1 MNLPIIQEPKC
12 GGCTLNTRN
21 KKIIGGLGETNS
33 PDLFIIA
40 EAPSSEEHY
49 NDTAFSGRFNKM
61 LLKVISELETKLDRK
76 INVYGTYAASC
87 RHFSERA
94 PTQHELMCCNN
105 RLVSE
110 IQAYKP
116 KAILILGLNA
126 ASFLTDAKSISSA
139 RNKVFK
145 FQDIPTVIT
154 YSPSFVFAKGNSTS
168 FQSFVDDI
176 VLAIEAP
183 LEKKYDW
190 GKRNYKVV
198 NNEKDC
204 IELFKTIG
212 KSGERV
218 SLDIENTSGFNPYA
232 AFILYVGIKH
242 SSGTYI
248 IPNNIFKACK
258 EHFNPNTNVIVHR
271 AAHEYKFFAVHYD
284 IWLTNIDDTLS
295 MFHQCDER
303 TNVYADKDL
312 KSLGKL
318 LVDAPDWDENI
329 HKYINRMEQAP
340 IMMLYEYLA
349 YDVDVTYAIEPV
361 IKDMLVKD
369 NTLEAYEK
377 VIRPSIP
384 FLNKMS
390 NHGIRIDL
398 DYVEVI
404 DRELTE
410 DLNNIKEQFGK
421 LTSKD
426 INIGSPLQ
434 LATLLYDEM
443 GYPYDSK
450 KSTNEKTLVELA
462 TKFPEDTEVIDLILA
477 YRSTS
482 KLLSTYV
489 KGIYGHEH
497 NGKWVDGLCRPDG
510 RIHAE
515 FKLEG
520 TSTGRLS
527 AELVQTIPSRKGP
540 LIKKMFLPDD
550 GMDLIELDYKQLELR
565 MGAHMSGDKVL
576 TDYINSGND
585 MHTDMA
591 RLIFGIHNITKDQR
605 FVAKS
610 GNFGVMYR
618 MDEKAAFYNLKK
630 EFPAMTMELAKKIVD
645 MPRDKFRQLF
655 FWSTSMLAQAME
667 DHYTTTIFGRK
678 RRFPLIHEGNY
689 DEVLKQMSNAG
700 IQGSS
705 SDVNLLAASRCDRE
719 LPINSHLLV
728 HDSYVASIPKG
739 FDPKEIVQR
748 MEDVPFKTNVKFEV
762 EYKVMDKWGG

>member
-1 MNLPIIQEPKC
+1 
-12 GGCTLNTRN
+12 
-21 KKIIGGLGETNS
+21 LGETDS

-40 EAPSSEEHY
+40 ESPNSEEHY
-49 NDTAFSGRFNKM
+49 DGTAFSGRPNKM
-61 LLKVISELETKLDRK
+61 LLKVIDELEKKLDRK
-76 INVYGTYAASC
+76 ITVYGTYAASC
-87 RHFSERA
+87 RHFSDRP
-94 PTQHELMCCNN
+94 PTQHELSCCNN

-110 IQAYKP
+110 IQAIKP
-116 KAILILGLNA
+116 KAILILGLNS
-126 ASFLTDAKSISSA
+126 ASFLTDTKSISSA
-139 RNKVFK
+139 RNKVHL
-145 FQDIPTVIT
+145 FQNISTVIT

-176 VLAIEAP
+176 VLAVEAP
-183 LEKKYDW
+183 LERKYDW
-190 GKRNYKVV
+190 GKRKYTVID
-198 NNEKDC
+198 NEEDC
-204 IELFKTIG
+204 IKLFNLIG
-212 KSGERV
+212 TDGEKC

-248 IPNNIFKACK
+248 IPNNIFKAYK
-258 EHFNPNTNVIVHR
+258 DYFNPNTNVIVHR

-318 LVDAPDWDENI
+318 LVEAPDWDTDI
-329 HKYINRMEQAP
+329 HKYIDKMEQAP
-340 IMMLYEYLA
+340 KDMLYEYLA
-349 YDVDVTYAIEPV
+349 YDVDVTYELEPV
-361 IKDMLVKD
+361 IRNMLDKDG
-369 NTLEAYEK
+369 TLDAYNK

-398 DYVEVI
+398 DYVEVV
-404 DRELTE
+404 DKELTE
-410 DLNNIKEQFGK
+410 DLEDIVEQFTKCVGK
-421 LTSKD
+421 E
-426 INIGSPLQ
+426 INIGSPKQ
-434 LATLLYDEM
+434 LVTLLYDEM
-443 GYPYDSK
+443 GYPFGSS

-462 TKFPEDTEVIDLILA
+462 TQFPEDTRVIDLILA

-489 KGIYGHEH
+489 KGIYGHEK

-540 LIKKMFLPDD
+540 LIKKMFLPDE

-565 MGAHMSGDKVL
+565 MGAHMSGDAVL
-576 TDYINSGND
+576 TEYINSGND

-618 MDEKAAFYNLKK
+618 MDERAAFYNLKK
-630 EFPAMTMELAKKIVD
+630 EFPAMTMTLAKKIVD

-655 FWSTSMLAQAME
+655 FWSTGMLAKAME

-678 RRFPLIHEGNY
+678 RRFPLIHEGNFE
-689 DEVLKQMSNAG
+689 DVLKQMSNAG

-705 SDVNLLAASRCDRE
+705 SDVNLLGAGRCDKE

-739 FDPKEIVQR
+739 FDPKEIAQR
-748 MEDVPFKTNVKFEV
+748 MEDVPFETKVKFEV
-762 EYKVMDKWGG
+762 EYKVMDRWGG